1 MTKTVQVLAHYTFKD
16 LKQQML
22 PFSQSFYLGN
32 SHLKHTRKFLKLGQ
46 TYLAMQIAR
55 THAGRVGKG
64 HIVGITNYQ
73 KAKDLR
79 HKETG

>member
-46 TYLAMQIAR
+46 TYLAM
-55 THAGRVGKG
+55 
-64 HIVGITNYQ
+64 
-73 KAKDLR
+73 
-79 HKETG
+79 